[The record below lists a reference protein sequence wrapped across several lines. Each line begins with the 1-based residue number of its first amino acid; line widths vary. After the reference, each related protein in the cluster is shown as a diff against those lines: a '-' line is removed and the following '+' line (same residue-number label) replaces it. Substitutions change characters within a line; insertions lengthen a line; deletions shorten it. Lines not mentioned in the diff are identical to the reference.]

1 MRRATR
7 MTISTFGALVGLVG
21 VEHGL
26 GEALQGGR
34 APAGIMIQSWPG
46 SAFFHILGGEPALTL
61 LPDLLLT
68 GVLAIA
74 FSALYAAWAIW
85 LVQRKNGGRVLML
98 LSVPMLLVGCG
109 IFPPLLGFVLGA
121 AAARMHA
128 PLDRR
133 NARLTPPL
141 RDALGKAW
149 PWLLG
154 AGVISW
160 LGMLPGAPMLSYFW
174 GVENEGLIFV
184 LLICMFGFL
193 FLSGV
198 AANARDLQGEEV
210 FRVGRIEPALA

>member
-7 MTISTFGALVGLVG
+7 ITISTFGALVGLVG

-128 PLDRR
+128 PVDQR
-133 NARLTPPL
+133 NSRIPPSL
-141 RDALGKAW
+141 RNALGKLW
-149 PWLLG
+149 PWSFG
-154 AGVISW
+154 ACLVSW

-198 AANARDLQGEEV
+198 AANARDLRKQAFSPG
-210 FRVGRIEPALA
+210 GRIVAESP